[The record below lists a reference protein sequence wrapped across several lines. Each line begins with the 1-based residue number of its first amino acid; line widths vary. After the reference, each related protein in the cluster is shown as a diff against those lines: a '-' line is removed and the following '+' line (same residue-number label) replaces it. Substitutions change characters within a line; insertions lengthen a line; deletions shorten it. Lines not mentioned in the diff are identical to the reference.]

1 MHDIIIHFIQYF
13 SANPTALYLLIAVL
27 GLCIGSFLNV
37 VIYRTVLIM
46 HDEWEQE
53 CLSQLDATA
62 SAATPSLPP
71 SSPPSSTAPSSTA
84 PSSTASPMS
93 LSFPASHC
101 PHCKHR
107 IRWYDNLPIL
117 SWLLLKGQCRYCQS
131 PIGLRYPLIE
141 LLTLLASLAV
151 VYVYG
156 PTWAMLAGLGLTWM
170 LIALTFID
178 FDSQLLPDRY
188 TLPLAAAGLLVNSF
202 GLYHVSASQ
211 AIWGYVIGFLSL
223 WSVYY
228 VFKKITGK
236 EGMGYGDFK
245 LLAALGAW
253 LGPLMLP
260 LVILL
265 SSFVGAMI
273 GLILL
278 KARKENLPFAF
289 GPYLAIA
296 GWVAFLW
303 GEQLMAL
310 YLGY

>member
-1 MHDIIIHFIQYF
+1 MHDIINNFIQYLNDNT
-13 SANPTALYLLIAVL
+13 AALYLLIAVL

-37 VIYRTVLIM
+37 VIYRSVLIM
-46 HDEWEQE
+46 QYEWEQE
-53 CLSQLDATA
+53 CQALLEPTAT
-62 SAATPSLPP
+62 
-71 SSPPSSTAPSSTA
+71 SSTATTAPFSPSTA
-84 PSSTASPMS
+84 TTATVSPIS
-93 LSFPASHC
+93 LSLPASHC
-101 PHCKHR
+101 PQCKHS
-107 IRWYDNLPIL
+107 IRWYDNLPVL
-117 SWLLLKGQCRYCQS
+117 SWLLLKGQCRYCHEA
-131 PIGLRYPLIE
+131 IGLRYPLIE
-141 LLTLLASLAV
+141 LLTMLASLAV
-151 VYVYG
+151 VHVYG
-156 PTWAMLAGLGLTWM
+156 PTWAMLAGLGFTWM

-202 GLYHVSASQ
+202 GLYQISASQ

-273 GLILL
+273 GLLLL
-278 KARKENLPFAF
+278 KVRKENLPFAF

>member
-1 MHDIIIHFIQYF
+1 MQDLITDFIYYF
-13 SANPTALYLLIAVL
+13 SNNTQALYVLIAVL

-37 VIYRTVLIM
+37 VIYRTVVIM
-46 HDEWEQE
+46 HYEWQQE
-53 CLSQLDATA
+53 CQDLLQSELSNCE
-62 SAATPSLPP
+62 
-71 SSPPSSTAPSSTA
+71 SSNSDTTYAV
-84 PSSTASPMS
+84 PMS

-101 PHCKHR
+101 PQCQHS
-107 IRWYDNLPIL
+107 IRWYDNIPLL
-117 SWLLLKGQCRYCQS
+117 SWALLKGKCRHCQHA
-131 PIGLRYPLIE
+131 IGLRYPLIE
-141 LLTLLASLAV
+141 LLSMLSALAV

-156 PTWAMLAGLGLTWM
+156 PTWAMLAGLGFTWM

-202 GLYHVSASQ
+202 GVYHLSAAE

-223 WSVYY
+223 WSVYFI
-228 VFKKITGK
+228 FKKITGK

-253 LGPLMLP
+253 LGPFMLP

-265 SSFVGAMI
+265 SSFFGAII

-278 KARKENLPFAF
+278 KIRKENQPFAF

-296 GWVAFLW
+296 AWVAFLW
-303 GEQLMAL
+303 GEPLMAL